1 MASFRFADI
10 LLTLVVLLITFAI
23 LYLVERG
30 RKQARNRK
38 DLAKEQAQHQ
48 ADRSGKKEHTKH

>member
-23 LYLVERG
+23 LYLVDRGSNKG
-30 RKQARNRK
+30 RK
-38 DLAKEQAQHQ
+38 
-48 ADRSGKKEHTKH
+48 KKEGAGFTAEKKRSDN

>member
-23 LYLVERG
+23 LYLVERARTKG
-30 RKQARNRK
+30 RKKKQESANK
-38 DLAKEQAQHQ
+38 TTDNNEV
-48 ADRSGKKEHTKH
+48 SG

>member
-10 LLTLVVLLITFAI
+10 LLTLVVLLITFGI

-30 RKQARNRK
+30 RNKGHK
-38 DLAKEQAQHQ
+38 K
-48 ADRSGKKEHTKH
+48 KKEAGFAQEKKHSDN